1 MTKTKTKTYNV
12 PDVSCGHCKMAIERA
27 VGAMNGVNR
36 VEVDVE
42 RKSVNVDFD
51 ETVTTEEAILAT
63 MKEEGYPAA
72 A

>member
-1 MTKTKTKTYNV
+1 MTKTYSV

-27 VGAMNGVNR
+27 VGAMDGVDR

-42 RKSVNVDFD
+42 RKSVSIDFD
-51 ETVTTEEAILAT
+51 ETVTNEEAILET

>member
-1 MTKTKTKTYNV
+1 MTKTYSV
-12 PDVSCGHCKMAIERA
+12 PDVSCGHCKMAIEGA
-27 VGAMNGVNR
+27 VGAMSGVNR
-36 VEVDVE
+36 VAVDVE
-42 RKSVNVDFD
+42 RKSVDIDFD

>member
-1 MTKTKTKTYNV
+1 MTKTYSV

-27 VGAMNGVNR
+27 VGAMDGVDR

-42 RKSVNVDFD
+42 RKSVSIDFD
-51 ETVTTEEAILAT
+51 ETVTNEEAILAT

>member
-1 MTKTKTKTYNV
+1 MTKTYSV

-27 VGAMNGVNR
+27 VGAMAGVDR

-42 RKSVNVDFD
+42 RKSVSIDFD
-51 ETVTTEEAILAT
+51 ETVTNEEAILAT

>member
-1 MTKTKTKTYNV
+1 MTKTYSV

-42 RKSVNVDFD
+42 RKSVDIDFD
-51 ETVTTEEAILAT
+51 ETVATEEAILAT
-63 MKEEGYPAA
+63 MEEEGYPAVG
-72 A
+72 